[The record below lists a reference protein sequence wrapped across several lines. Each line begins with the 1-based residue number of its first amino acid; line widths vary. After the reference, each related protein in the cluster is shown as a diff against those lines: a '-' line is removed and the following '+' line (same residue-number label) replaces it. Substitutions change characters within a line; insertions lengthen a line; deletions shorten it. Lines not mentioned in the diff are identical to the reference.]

1 IARKIRPLEFHA
13 TRPDRRPPGEPTR
26 RLHWE
31 NPKAASRQN
40 DVDQRQFPH
49 QAPAERAAGSP
60 ASNARN
66 LAGRAPRISQL
77 GKESQSK
84 TPTSALPLILSKA
97 LIWSVPFTVPVLM
110 LSGAKFGWLRTLK
123 YSPRSWSFQRSV
135 KLKYLESWTSQLEVF
150 GSRRAFLGTL
160 PNVPKI
166 AGLLQLVA
174 GGGHP
179 VVTLVG

>member
-1 IARKIRPLEFHA
+1 IARKIRPLEFRA

-40 DVDQRQFPH
+40 GVDQRQLRH

-84 TPTSALPLILSKA
+84 TPT
-97 LIWSVPFTVPVLM
+97 
-110 LSGAKFGWLRTLK
+110 
-123 YSPRSWSFQRSV
+123 
-135 KLKYLESWTSQLEVF
+135 
-150 GSRRAFLGTL
+150 RAFSFFLTPRL
-160 PNVPKI
+160 RRDLKKTSYRKHLSLWSPNFVKEPAEI
-166 AGLLQLVA
+166 F
-174 GGGHP
+174 
-179 VVTLVG
+179 